1 MLEVDLTLPDGVL
14 VDHHDRALRAALAPT
29 GAIWFAMWS
38 DTLSG
43 NLDVPTQLVPFAGSD
58 VPARQAKPNEG
69 HAKLTEY
76 LGRRVLTGTTGTNCG
91 FCTEKVISDATKFT
105 IAVIYATPRDEAR
118 TLLTVNPVEGS
129 NYLFVS
135 DFEAQLSAKD
145 NKNTVDLTLD
155 AALPCEQYR
164 VAMVSCAGAD
174 VFLQRNQEAIVHE
187 QGKLPE
193 MSGAAD
199 LFIGCRSDRSGLIK
213 TLGGAC
219 IADVIV
225 WPDRS
230 VLDSFR
236 GDDIAAREALMEY
249 FHWVYG

>member
-76 LGRRVLTGTTGTNCG
+76 CG

-155 AALPCEQYR
+155 AALPSEQYR

-199 LFIGCRSDRSGLIK
+199 LFIGCRSDRSGLMK